1 MHKGK
6 PKSRAPV
13 AVHEETDFRKIIRM
27 QTSHQQNRTPVG
39 VYFVNYYVYLSL
51 ALSACRLSV

>member
-13 AVHEETDFRKIIRM
+13 AVHEETDFLGKLFECKLVINKIA
-27 QTSHQQNRTPVG
+27 HP
-39 VYFVNYYVYLSL
+39 
-51 ALSACRLSV
+51 